1 MSGSRT
7 IKSVEVALV
16 RAILPNPIDFG
27 SWKMTHR
34 EYAVVQVSSDD
45 GMKGQSFGLTRD
57 GAILEQI
64 EKSIAKKYLG
74 SYLVDR
80 EETYWQTKRSNLS
93 SHSNGVGLR
102 ALSLVDLATWDLA
115 AKSEDKSISEF
126 LGGAC
131 KPMPATAIVG
141 YPPSDTTLEDLEE
154 QIRTLLFANWKR
166 FKIPFS
172 DSAETTAAKLALIR
186 ELAPDSWVGCDAAWR
201 FRKAEHAL
209 EFLALV
215 GDLKL
220 NWLEDVFAPGEINEL
235 VKLKSLT
242 NIAIAMGDEQGGS
255 YYPQAL
261 ISNTAADVIRIDLT
275 CMGGITEMRD
285 PINHLVSEGKQLS
298 PHMFAHVHSQVLSA
312 LGHTDLPIEWGVP
325 WTGVDPYADSLIA
338 PVIDSDGRMLP
349 LPQGPGFNELLNR
362 QWISQQEI
370 HDPHRILAQ

>member
-1 MSGSRT
+1 M
-7 IKSVEVALV
+7 
-16 RAILPNPIDFG
+16 
-27 SWKMTHR
+27 
-34 EYAVVQVSSDD
+34 
-45 GMKGQSFGLTRD
+45 
-57 GAILEQI
+57 EQI

-74 SYLVDR
+74 SHLFDR

-93 SHSNGVGLR
+93 THSDGVGLR
-102 ALSLVDLATWDLA
+102 ALSLVDLTTWDLA
-115 AKSEDKSISEF
+115 AKSED
-126 LGGAC
+126 
-131 KPMPATAIVG
+131 
-141 YPPSDTTLEDLEE
+141 

-186 ELAPDSWVGCDAAWR
+186 ELALDSWVGCDAAWR

-215 GDLKL
+215 ADLNL
-220 NWLEDVFAPGEINEL
+220 SWLEDVFAPGEIDEL
-235 VKLKSLT
+235 VKLRSLT
-242 NIAIAMGDEQGGS
+242 NIAIAMGDEQGES

-261 ISNTAADVIRIDLT
+261 ISSTASDVIRIDLT
-275 CMGGITEMRD
+275 CMGGITEIRD

-298 PHMFAHVHSQVLSA
+298 PHMFAHEHSQVLSA

-325 WTGVDPYADSLIA
+325 LTGVDPYADSLIA

-370 HDPHRILAQ
+370 HDPHRILAS